1 MRKLLTTSLLT
12 AALTVAAAGAALA
25 HPQDPG
31 GDNGQGS
38 GVGVVPAHAPEGHN
52 GIECAAEAG
61 SPTFPVTA
69 EDVGLPFACPASRFE
84 G

>member
-1 MRKLLTTSLLT
+1 MRKLLMISLLT
-12 AALTVAAAGAALA
+12 VALTIAAAGGALA

-31 GDNGQGS
+31 GDHGQGS
-38 GVGVVPAHAPEGHN
+38 GVGVVPAHAPGGHN

-69 EDVGLPFACPASRFE
+69 EEIPLPFACPAVHLE

>member
-1 MRKLLTTSLLT
+1 MRKLMT
-12 AALTVAAAGAALA
+12 AGLLTVALTISGAGAALA

-31 GDNGQGS
+31 GSNGQGD
-38 GVGVVPAHAPEGHN
+38 GVGVIPAHVPEGHN

-61 SPTFPVTA
+61 SPTFPLTA
-69 EDVGLPFACPASRFE
+69 EEVGLPFACPSDHLE